1 MTQIEYIDD
10 LDDTMEAPYVIVLE
24 EDSKEPSQTQKKKTV
39 DNPITLDSYKAAQRV
54 YNPIQRSTTIKPYK
68 GQLAKPP
75 SEMIFATW
83 NDHVS
88 YAQAWDNKAT
98 KPITKREA
106 AISL

>member
-24 EDSKEPSQTQKKKTV
+24 EHIQETSETQKKKAIDT
-39 DNPITLDSYKAAQRV
+39 PITLDSYQAAQRV
-54 YNPIQRSTTIKPYK
+54 YNPIQRSTKIKPYK
-68 GQLAKPP
+68 GQLVKPP

-98 KPITKREA
+98 KPIVTRKA
-106 AISL
+106 AISR